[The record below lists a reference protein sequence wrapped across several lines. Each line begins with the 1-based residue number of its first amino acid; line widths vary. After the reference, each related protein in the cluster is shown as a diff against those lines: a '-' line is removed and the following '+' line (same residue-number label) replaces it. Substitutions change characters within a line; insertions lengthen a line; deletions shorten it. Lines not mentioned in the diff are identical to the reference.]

1 MLICLLRY
9 SLTSSAKTDAQGS
22 IIYVTSVETVSA
34 SSSSTTSLVDDVTSL
49 ETVFA
54 SASATGNSSAVG
66 ASQSATSGDGKV
78 LSTGVIIAISVV
90 GGVVVLAIGLFI
102 VWKLKQKKFNGYDD
116 DSESVWS

>member
-1 MLICLLRY
+1 MLDANLSVRY

-34 SSSSTTSLVDDVTSL
+34 SSSPTTSLVDDVTSL

-66 ASQSATSGDGKV
+66 ASQSATSGDGNV

-116 DSESVWS
+116 DSE